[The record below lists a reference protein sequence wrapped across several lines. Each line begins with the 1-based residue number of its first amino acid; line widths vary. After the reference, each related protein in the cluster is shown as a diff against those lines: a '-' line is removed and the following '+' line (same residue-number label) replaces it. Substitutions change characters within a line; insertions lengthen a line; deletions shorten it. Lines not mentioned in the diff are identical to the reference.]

1 MMLFWKE
8 SELNAR
14 LIKTMKPS
22 NNTESNPIKRYVE
35 SALNKVYRED
45 MSLIERE
52 ASERAIVFRFG
63 LYLYEILKS
72 TEFKD
77 YDVDVEYNRN
87 GYDPKRTPSHPQ
99 NGIVPDLIVHIRE
112 SNDYNLLVLE
122 FKTERNNNQSEDIK
136 KIKELTSA
144 TGKYRFKYGATILI
158 GYDKSNYIWNDEM

>member
-1 MMLFWKE
+1 
-8 SELNAR
+8 
-14 LIKTMKPS
+14 MKPS

-87 GYDPKRTPSHPQ
+87 GYDAKRIPSRQ
-99 NGIVPDLIVHIRE
+99 NGSYPDLIMHCRT
-112 SNDYNLLVLE
+112 SNELNLLVLE
-122 FKTERNNNQSEDIK
+122 FKTEWSRESQEDDER
-136 KIKELTSA
+136 KIRDFLDKS
-144 TGKYRFKYGATILI
+144 GVYKFRYGATVLI
-158 GYDKSNYIWNDEM
+158 GDNSFNINWI